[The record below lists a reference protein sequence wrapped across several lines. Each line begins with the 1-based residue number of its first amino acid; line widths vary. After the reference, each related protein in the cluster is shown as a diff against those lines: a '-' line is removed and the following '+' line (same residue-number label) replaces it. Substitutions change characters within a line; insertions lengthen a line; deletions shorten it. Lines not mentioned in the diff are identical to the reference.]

1 MRAHL
6 ACITSTI
13 FHLLARIGPFKFKH
27 FSAQFEGSPECCSVI
42 RDGSLPAYSSQINQC
57 AFHKNSFNFPT
68 ACKAPHLFLYVA
80 GSLRKGSLATN
91 VKPYFS
97 PSQLPVCHRCFP
109 APLRSDCSSLANLH
123 CITALDLARL
133 FSALCES
140 FQHFLPKYLPVT
152 DPACS
157 RPAYEA

>member
-1 MRAHL
+1 MCFKLFMRAHL

-57 AFHKNSFNFPT
+57 AFHKNSFHFPT
-68 ACKAPHLFLYVA
+68 AYKAPHLFLYVA

-91 VKPYFS
+91 MKTDLSLFS
-97 PSQLPVCHRCFP
+97 RSSPLGLRHTSQSAAP
-109 APLRSDCSSLANLH
+109 AALWPICAAFQPRTGPDCSQRYASLSS
-123 CITALDLARL
+123 I
-133 FSALCES
+133 FS
-140 FQHFLPKYLPVT
+140 T
-152 DPACS
+152 
-157 RPAYEA
+157 